1 MKDKLRAAVLGATGL
16 VGQMFVKILHEH
28 PMFEVVYVAA
38 SERSAGKRYCEAV
51 NWVVGEAVPKELCD
65 LVVHKVDADSVP
77 RDEVDVVFSALPSSV
92 AGEVEVGLAR
102 RGFTVVSNASPMRL
116 EEDVPLLVPEI
127 NWEHVKLV
135 DAQRS
140 RRGWSGAIYKN
151 PNCSTAILVLSLKPL
166 LDAFGLETV
175 FVTTMQAVSGAGYA
189 GVPSM
194 AIIDNI
200 IPFIAKEEE
209 KLANEPR
216 KILGVY
222 RDGRVEWARF
232 RVYATTTRVP
242 VLHGHLESVFVRLA
256 RSAPLEDVVAAWESW
271 RPWKGGEKPWM
282 APEAPV
288 VYRREVDRPQ
298 PRLDRMTGKGMA
310 SVVGRA
316 RILEDRL
323 LAYLVLG
330 HNLVRGAA
338 GNAILIAE
346 MLAREGLI

>member
-1 MKDKLRAAVLGATGL
+1 MRAAVLGATGL
-16 VGQMFVKILHEH
+16 VGQMFVKLLAEH
-28 PMFEVVYVAA
+28 PLFDIVYVAA

-51 NWVVGEAVPKELCD
+51 HWVLGAEPPAGLCELR
-65 LVVHKVDADSVP
+65 VEKVDAENVP
-77 RDEVDVVFSALPSSV
+77 RGEVDVVFSALPSSI
-92 AGEVEVGLAR
+92 AGEVEVALAR

-116 EEDVPLLVPEI
+116 DEDVPLLVPEI
-127 NWEHVKLV
+127 NWEHVRLV
-135 DAQRS
+135 EVQRR

-166 LDAFGLETV
+166 YDHFGLEKV
-175 FVTTMQAVSGAGYA
+175 LVTTMQAVSGAGYS

-216 KILGVY
+216 KILGAF
-222 RDGRVEWARF
+222 RGDRVEPAGF

-242 VLHGHLESVFVRLA
+242 VLHGHLESVYAYLSKPAEPSEV
-256 RSAPLEDVVAAWESW
+256 LEAWRSW
-271 RPWKGGEKPWM
+271 RPWSPSEKPWM
-282 APEAPV
+282 APEKPV
-288 VYRREVDRPQ
+288 VYREEVDRPQ
-298 PRLDRMTGKGMA
+298 PRLDRMEGGGMSSVTGRLRK
-310 SVVGRA
+310 
-316 RILEDRL
+316 LEDRL

-346 MLAREGLI
+346 LLARESLL